1 MITSMQIRANPPMN
15 SMESVLCRKLSPTTG
30 KGKGYVPL
38 KVYTVYPY
46 KQEWIKKEALMI
58 TRHANS

>member
-1 MITSMQIRANPPMN
+1 MQIRANPPMN

-46 KQEWIKKEALMI
+46 KQEWIKKKP
-58 TRHANS
+58 